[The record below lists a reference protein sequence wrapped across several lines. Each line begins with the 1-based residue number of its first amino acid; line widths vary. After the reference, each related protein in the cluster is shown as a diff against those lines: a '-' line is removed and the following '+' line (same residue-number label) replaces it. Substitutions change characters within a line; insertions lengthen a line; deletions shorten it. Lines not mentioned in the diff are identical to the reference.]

1 MIRRSYLTD
10 VPKSKGLEYFK
21 IVVLGGALFFLWN
34 LLPAHHEAI
43 KLVIAG
49 IF

>member
-10 VPKSKGLEYFK
+10 LPAPKTPKYLK
-21 IVVLGGALFFLWN
+21 VVVLGGALFFLWN
-34 LLPAHHEAI
+34 LLPAHHEALR
-43 KLVIAG
+43 LVISG